1 MIKINEDWSFPQ
13 PSIKCNYCMQHR
25 VKLLWCIC
33 WDIIYATYL
42 QRGID
47 LLLWMFYK
55 RVSRDKHGEIC
66 GYWGWSIIWL
76 IMTNL
81 LNLTSHC
88 IFIVIWSQ
96 NLRVSFSFIIIFFS
110 GRVIPMFWHASLVT
124 CFTYNVGVK
133 FELTG
138 DRHKIWNQRIL
149 VWMGFSHIIFMWPW
163 VWTFWFCHLSVFKME
178 HVIQLRSH
186 WFSR

>member
-1 MIKINEDWSFPQ
+1 MIKIKEDWSFPQ

-25 VKLLWCIC
+25 VKLLWCVC

-96 NLRVSFSFIIIFFS
+96 NLRVSFSFIIIFSVVELFLCF
-110 GRVIPMFWHASLVT
+110 VMLVLLLAL
-124 CFTYNVGVK
+124 FT
-133 FELTG
+133 
-138 DRHKIWNQRIL
+138 
-149 VWMGFSHIIFMWPW
+149 MW
-163 VWTFWFCHLSVFKME
+163 VSNLNLQETDTKSE
-178 HVIQLRSH
+178 IRGS
-186 WFSR
+186 

>member
-13 PSIKCNYCMQHR
+13 PSIKCNYCIQHR

-55 RVSRDKHGEIC
+55 RVSRDKYREIC

-96 NLRVSFSFIIIFFS
+96 NFRVSFPFIIIFS
-110 GRVIPMFWHASLVT
+110 VIELFLCFDMLVLLLAL
-124 CFTYNVGVK
+124 FT
-133 FELTG
+133 
-138 DRHKIWNQRIL
+138 
-149 VWMGFSHIIFMWPW
+149 MW
-163 VWTFWFCHLSVFKME
+163 VSNLNLQETDTKSE
-178 HVIQLRSH
+178 IRGS
-186 WFSR
+186 

>member
-1 MIKINEDWSFPQ
+1 MIKINEDRSFPQ

-25 VKLLWCIC
+25 VKLQWCIC

-81 LNLTSHC
+81 LNLTSYC

-96 NLRVSFSFIIIFFS
+96 NLRVSFSFIIIFSVVELFLCF
-110 GRVIPMFWHASLVT
+110 VMLVLLLAL
-124 CFTYNVGVK
+124 FT
-133 FELTG
+133 
-138 DRHKIWNQRIL
+138 
-149 VWMGFSHIIFMWPW
+149 MW
-163 VWTFWFCHLSVFKME
+163 VSNLNLQETDTKSE
-178 HVIQLRSH
+178 IRGS
-186 WFSR
+186 

>member
-1 MIKINEDWSFPQ
+1 MIKIKEDWSFPQ

-25 VKLLWCIC
+25 VKLLWCVC

-66 GYWGWSIIWL
+66 GYWDWSIIWL

-96 NLRVSFSFIIIFFS
+96 NLRVSFSFIIIFSVVELFLCFD
-110 GRVIPMFWHASLVT
+110 MLVLLLAL
-124 CFTYNVGVK
+124 FT
-133 FELTG
+133 
-138 DRHKIWNQRIL
+138 
-149 VWMGFSHIIFMWPW
+149 MW
-163 VWTFWFCHLSVFKME
+163 VSNLNLQETDTKSE
-178 HVIQLRSH
+178 IRGS
-186 WFSR
+186 

>member
-55 RVSRDKHGEIC
+55 RVSRDKHREIC

-96 NLRVSFSFIIIFFS
+96 NLRVSFSFIIIFSVVELFLCF
-110 GRVIPMFWHASLVT
+110 VMLVLLLAL
-124 CFTYNVGVK
+124 FT
-133 FELTG
+133 
-138 DRHKIWNQRIL
+138 
-149 VWMGFSHIIFMWPW
+149 MW
-163 VWTFWFCHLSVFKME
+163 VSNLNLQETDTKSE
-178 HVIQLRSH
+178 IRGS
-186 WFSR
+186 

>member
-96 NLRVSFSFIIIFFS
+96 NLRVSFSFIIIFSVVELFLCFD
-110 GRVIPMFWHASLVT
+110 MLVLLLAL
-124 CFTYNVGVK
+124 FT
-133 FELTG
+133 
-138 DRHKIWNQRIL
+138 
-149 VWMGFSHIIFMWPW
+149 MW
-163 VWTFWFCHLSVFKME
+163 VSNLNLQETDTKSE
-178 HVIQLRSH
+178 IRGS
-186 WFSR
+186 